1 MIVVVQSIGQIGN
14 RLTQFSHLI
23 AFARDHHVRIA
34 NPAFS
39 LYSEFFE
46 HTQHDLL
53 CRYKSQSTSWV
64 GKSLQFAC
72 YYAIRLA
79 ASLRLLKLIPNS
91 CWIDHHWQADD
102 YDLGSAQFIEATKKY
117 KFVFLTGS
125 YRHRYWSNY
134 EAQIEAIRE
143 HFRIIPEIRERIA
156 RHFAPVRQSGDVV
169 VGVHIRLGDNFTDP
183 VRIDAFSAEAYVA
196 VMWKIHELFPQQRVV
211 FLVCSNQK
219 QDEKL
224 FDGLKVF
231 RGPGPFIE
239 DMYILAECDYIV
251 GAGQSSFTRW
261 ASLMGQKPLYPLLQP
276 DRTISLADFVLH
288 NGPD

>member
-1 MIVVVQSIGQIGN
+1 
-14 RLTQFSHLI
+14 
-23 AFARDHHVRIA
+23 
-34 NPAFS
+34 
-39 LYSEFFE
+39 
-46 HTQHDLL
+46 
-53 CRYKSQSTSWV
+53 
-64 GKSLQFAC
+64 
-72 YYAIRLA
+72 
-79 ASLRLLKLIPNS
+79 
-91 CWIDHHWQADD
+91 
-102 YDLGSAQFIEATKKY
+102 
-117 KFVFLTGS
+117 
-125 YRHRYWSNY
+125 
-134 EAQIEAIRE
+134 
-143 HFRIIPEIRERIA
+143 
-156 RHFAPVRQSGDVV
+156 
-169 VGVHIRLGDNFTDP
+169 
-183 VRIDAFSAEAYVA
+183 
-196 VMWKIHELFPQQRVV
+196 MWKIHELFPQQRVV